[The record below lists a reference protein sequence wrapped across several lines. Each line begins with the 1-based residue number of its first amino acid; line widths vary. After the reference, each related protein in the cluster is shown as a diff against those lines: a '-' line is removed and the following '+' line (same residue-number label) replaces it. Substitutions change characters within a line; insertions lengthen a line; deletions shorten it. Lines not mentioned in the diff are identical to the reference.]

1 MRSLVL
7 SFVVFFAICTSGVH
21 AKFLTLNEI
30 GEASCRV
37 RVSSAAGSGTSIAE
51 DDDSIY
57 VLTNAH
63 VVGSNKSATCEF
75 FRYGRKTTRIPGS
88 VVWKSH
94 NERTVNDFAIIKLQ
108 KSAFGDYPP
117 RIAPFAPVDHQIKQN
132 DYIASAGCP
141 QARWLQLWEGH
152 ALSDAGRDRV
162 LFTPPPLG
170 GQSGSG
176 VYTVIDGDT
185 YLCGVL
191 TWSIQGKGGAIH
203 IGNFLRA
210 YKGETSDDYFNEKV
224 PRTWEYISTTIEV
237 TAVTRK
243 AYYALGD
250 NGLYYMQNFNS
261 EGWKEEV
268 TLPVGHEYI
277 KIKKWNV
284 ILEVQCPGGRCPPI
298 INPNRPPSPGPSPGP
313 APDNGGGG
321 GGKNPYGTL
330 PPNLGPDF
338 GGNDE
343 GGKGQI
349 DDYKKKI
356 ETLEQQIRQ
365 LTTERNTLNQSIT
378 DLNSS
383 LSEQTSTLERLK
395 KDLERLKS
403 AKDIDNDQIDS
414 LNNRIMRLNGS
425 VLQQISNMVD
435 LEEDLKRK
443 DEALGSLNGEY
454 EILQGQTQ
462 QVKTQR
468 NILGWLFG
476 GTTTGVTVWGLLS
489 FYWKWRGKRKVKNII
504 EDRFDPEE
512 ITDVIGGKIDDIEER
527 RTGDLRGLADYL
539 QDKLESTIENQ
550 LDTLQDK
557 LYQRIDRIEE
567 VATKERDINIYNTVD
582 DRDTV
587 KVMPTH
593 SVDDTKRPIETPQA
607 EKQTDDCDQT
617 VLDDIRQSTFPP
629 ASDRIKE
636 FIDLKKS
643 DGERI
648 EELAFYAHLYKEAV
662 DLLKRNKLIVTKGA
676 APYKVSSQVK
686 AGEAVEQY
694 VHDQFLKRVSS
705 ATISRHILYHE
716 AMIGFLYRQAVG
728 KLKKGEFNVLG
739 YREVAG
745 TVEKWVKVEFLKR
758 MGFDF

>member
-1 MRSLVL
+1 M
-7 SFVVFFAICTSGVH
+7 
-21 AKFLTLNEI
+21 
-30 GEASCRV
+30 
-37 RVSSAAGSGTSIAE
+37 
-51 DDDSIY
+51 
-57 VLTNAH
+57 
-63 VVGSNKSATCEF
+63 
-75 FRYGRKTTRIPGS
+75 
-88 VVWKSH
+88 
-94 NERTVNDFAIIKLQ
+94 
-108 KSAFGDYPP
+108 
-117 RIAPFAPVDHQIKQN
+117 
-132 DYIASAGCP
+132 
-141 QARWLQLWEGH
+141 
-152 ALSDAGRDRV
+152 
-162 LFTPPPLG
+162 
-170 GQSGSG
+170 
-176 VYTVIDGDT
+176 
-185 YLCGVL
+185 
-191 TWSIQGKGGAIH
+191 
-203 IGNFLRA
+203 
-210 YKGETSDDYFNEKV
+210 
-224 PRTWEYISTTIEV
+224 
-237 TAVTRK
+237 
-243 AYYALGD
+243 
-250 NGLYYMQNFNS
+250 
-261 EGWKEEV
+261 
-268 TLPVGHEYI
+268 
-277 KIKKWNV
+277 
-284 ILEVQCPGGRCPPI
+284 
-298 INPNRPPSPGPSPGP
+298 
-313 APDNGGGG
+313 
-321 GGKNPYGTL
+321 
-330 PPNLGPDF
+330 
-338 GGNDE
+338 
-343 GGKGQI
+343 
-349 DDYKKKI
+349 
-356 ETLEQQIRQ
+356 
-365 LTTERNTLNQSIT
+365 
-378 DLNSS
+378 
-383 LSEQTSTLERLK
+383 
-395 KDLERLKS
+395 
-403 AKDIDNDQIDS
+403 
-414 LNNRIMRLNGS
+414 
-425 VLQQISNMVD
+425 
-435 LEEDLKRK
+435 
-443 DEALGSLNGEY
+443 
-454 EILQGQTQ
+454 
-462 QVKTQR
+462 
-468 NILGWLFG
+468 
-476 GTTTGVTVWGLLS
+476 
-489 FYWKWRGKRKVKNII
+489 KNII